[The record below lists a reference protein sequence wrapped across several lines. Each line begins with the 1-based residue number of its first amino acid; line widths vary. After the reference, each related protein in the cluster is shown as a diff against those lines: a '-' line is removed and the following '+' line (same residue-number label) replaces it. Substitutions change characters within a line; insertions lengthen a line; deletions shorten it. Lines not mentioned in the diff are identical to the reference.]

1 MSISIP
7 SAPID
12 SLVVYKRLLLS
23 VEQGCMSKVEFG
35 IIEQRFRRA
44 IFPKCGR
51 TAEEGDLKTMEQPG
65 FVGEVPG
72 YVPPLQLETGM
83 RAVIARK
90 LRFETGFR

>member
-1 MSISIP
+1 
-7 SAPID
+7 
-12 SLVVYKRLLLS
+12 
-23 VEQGCMSKVEFG
+23 
-35 IIEQRFRRA
+35 
-44 IFPKCGR
+44 
-51 TAEEGDLKTMEQPG
+51 MEQPG